1 MPKVSSIC
9 LVIAIQYQ
17 LVMTKW
23 TDRQT
28 DKTDTTTANTVL
40 TERHAVKRSWFCL
53 RNIQTL
59 QEQTSRSL

>member
-23 TDRQT
+23 TDRQ
-28 DKTDTTTANTVL
+28 TDTTTANTVL

-59 QEQTSRSL
+59 QQQTSRSL